1 MKEDDEITQVLVP
14 PTEVIFQQD
23 KAMIDVQISTAKAF
37 PRSIRKATENALAVV
52 TLDKETAATCSYAV
66 PRGGKP
72 ITGPSVHLAKIL
84 VQAWGNMRAEAKVV
98 DISDT
103 QIKSQGIA
111 FDLESN
117 VAIKIEVTRSIVGK
131 NGRFSQDMIGVTSNA
146 ANSIALRNAI
156 FAVIPKAV
164 TDKVYS
170 AAKQFITGDLSDK
183 TKLIA
188 KRKQVFDALK
198 DTYSLKEEEILSAVG
213 KAAVEHVTTDDLLVL
228 IGVGQA
234 IKDGDTTVDESFRS
248 SKSRPVPP
256 SSEQKELERI
266 KIMIKDAKDLKAL
279 SKLEKQCQGN
289 DELMELYVEKGT
301 ELLPKKDDSK

>member
-1 MKEDDEITQVLVP
+1 MKEEDQITQVHVP

-23 KAMIDVQISTAKAF
+23 KAMLDMQITTAKAF

-98 DISDT
+98 DIGDT

-164 TDKVYS
+164 TDKVYN

-256 SSEQKELERI
+256 SSEQKEIERI
-266 KIMIKDAKDLKAL
+266 KIMIAEAKDLKAL
-279 SKLEKQCQGN
+279 GKLEKPCQGN
-289 DELMELYVEKGT
+289 DDLMELYVEKES
-301 ELLPKKDDSK
+301 ELLPEKK

>member
-1 MKEDDEITQVLVP
+1 MKEDDEINQVLVP

-146 ANSIALRNAI
+146 ANAIALRNAI

-164 TDKVYS
+164 TDKVYN

-234 IKDGDTTVDESFRS
+234 IKDGDTTVDEAFRS

-256 SSEQKELERI
+256 SSEQKEQERI
-266 KIMIKDAKDLKAL
+266 KLMIKDAKDLKAL
-279 SKLEKQCQGN
+279 GKLEKQCQGN
-289 DELMELYVEKGT
+289 DELMELYVEKEA
-301 ELLPKKDDSK
+301 ELLPDKK

>member
-1 MKEDDEITQVLVP
+1 MKEEDQITQVHVP

-23 KAMIDVQISTAKAF
+23 KAMLDMQITTAKAF

-98 DISDT
+98 DIGDT

-164 TDKVYS
+164 TDKVYN

-256 SSEQKELERI
+256 SSEQKEIERI
-266 KIMIKDAKDLKAL
+266 KIMIAEAKDLKAL
-279 SKLEKQCQGN
+279 GKLEKPCQGN
-289 DELMELYVEKGT
+289 DELMELYVEKET
-301 ELLPKKDDSK
+301 ELLPEKK